1 MISTWCKGNGKRL
14 LGEEDQDVV
23 FAEKTMDT
31 RKLIERHLLKYHSAD
46 IAFSVYKRQDFKRT
60 PKDTTKVTIP

>member
-46 IAFSVYKRQDFKRT
+46 SFFCV
-60 PKDTTKVTIP
+60 